1 MKNETELEHVHC
13 HHHFR
18 RISWSA
24 VVVGALVGVG
34 LGFLLNLFSL
44 AIGLTAFNL
53 GQGGAVVL
61 AAGGFLGLIIG
72 VVASMFVAGYAA
84 GYLGRFYCPQRNLG
98 IVYGFTTW
106 SLALLFAAVLGAQ
119 MSSYLNSYSSTISK
133 SVLVLSPVSKAEN
146 SSAEPVVIKSVSVPH
161 ADAQKAVT
169 VTAPASS
176 LSCGAFCVFLL
187 FFIGAVSACVGG
199 CCGMNCKR
207 DD

>member
-1 MKNETELEHVHC
+1 MINETELEHRHC
-13 HHHFR
+13 HHHFK

-24 VVVGALVGVG
+24 VLVGALIGVG

-53 GQGGAVVL
+53 NQAGTLVL
-61 AAGGFLGLIIG
+61 AAGGFIGLIIG
-72 VVASMFVAGYAA
+72 VIVSMFVAGYAA

-106 SLALLFAAVLGAQ
+106 SLALLLAAVLGAQ
-119 MSSYLNSYSSTISK
+119 MSSYLSTYSNSISK
-133 SVLVLSPVSKAEN
+133 SVLVISPVSKTEAAT
-146 SSAEPVVIKSVSVPH
+146 SEPVMIKSVSTPN
-161 ADAQKAVT
+161 ANNQKALT
-169 VTAPASS
+169 VTAPSNS
-176 LSCGAFCVFLL
+176 LTYGAFCVFLL

-199 CCGMNCKR
+199 CCGMKCKR